1 MRTFPESCKVGRG
14 QHPRRLAN
22 SFQNSRLYG
31 FFCELRR
38 RKVWRVAAGYG
49 VVGWLI
55 IQFAT
60 TVLPALTLPAW
71 TARLVVVLVL
81 AGFPIA
87 LILAWAFDVGS
98 SGITRTPEAPIAEQ
112 CPPAL
117 PGRRRNILTL
127 ALVGLLIS
135 AVIGYF
141 IFSRTSSRKLE
152 KSIAVLPFANFSSD
166 AANEYFADGIQDDV
180 LTNLAKIS
188 ALKVISRTSVLP
200 YRGQHRNIREIG
212 KALNVATVLEG
223 SVRRDGNRV
232 RINVQL
238 IDASNDRHLWAQVY
252 DRELTDLFAVQ
263 SDLAREIAGAL
274 KATLAPGEQERIARK
289 PTENADAYLLYQ
301 EAHEIFSRPDRHHDD
316 LARVEEL
323 YERAIRLDPNFA
335 LAPARLSHVESWM
348 FYAIE
353 PLPARAQKARRAAE
367 EAARLQPDL
376 PESHLAMGYVHYY
389 IDRNYDAALT
399 EFAIAR
405 AGLPND
411 PGIFRAMAAIQRR
424 QGNWDESSKSYAKAV
439 SFDPKDPILLE
450 NMGMNYLAVRDY
462 PTAAR
467 IFDRALKAAPQT
479 FTIRELRT
487 RVEFYSKGDLRP
499 MQTLLAEW
507 PENIDPNGTITLARY
522 NLKMYERKF
531 DELLGIL
538 DRSPA
543 AQSRGETSAPISKAF
558 LKATVYRAMKDEA
571 NARANYED
579 ARTKAEKAVQE
590 SPEDGPRH
598 ALLGLIYAGL
608 GRCDEAKAQAQR
620 AVDLLPETRD
630 AFDGPILTT
639 SKARI
644 HMMCGDLDTAFA
656 LLERSLQT
664 PSGVTIHELRLDPVW
679 DELRAD
685 PRLQTLLTRDG
696 AGK

>member
-1 MRTFPESCKVGRG
+1 LGE
-14 QHPRRLAN
+14 HPQRLAN

-31 FFCELRR
+31 FFCELKR
-38 RKVWRVAAGYG
+38 RKVYRVAVGYG
-49 VVGWLI
+49 VAGWLI

-98 SGITRTPEAPIAEQ
+98 GGITRTPESTTAEP

-141 IFSRTSSRKLE
+141 VFSRTSSRKLE
-152 KSIAVLPFANFSSD
+152 KSIAVLPFANFSND
-166 AANEYFADGIQDDV
+166 QANEYFADGIQDDV

-200 YRGQHRNIREIG
+200 YRGLQHNIREIG

-223 SVRRDGNRV
+223 SVRRDGKRV

-252 DRELTDLFAVQ
+252 DRELTDMFAVQ
-263 SDLAREIAGAL
+263 SDLAREIARAL

-316 LARVEEL
+316 LARVEQL
-323 YERAIRLDPNFA
+323 YEKAIQLDPNFA
-335 LAPARLSHVESWM
+335 LAHARLAHVEAWM

-353 PLPARAQKARRAAE
+353 PLPVRAQKARAA
-367 EAARLQPDL
+367 ADDAIRLQPDL
-376 PESHLAMGYVHYY
+376 PESHLAAGYVSYY
-389 IDRNYDAALT
+389 VDRNYDAALN
-399 EFAIAR
+399 EFATAR

-424 QGNWDESSKSYAKAV
+424 QGKWDESSASYAKAV

-467 IFDRALKAAPQT
+467 IFDRAVKAAPQT

-499 MQTLLAEW
+499 LQTLLAEL

-558 LKATVYRAMKDEA
+558 LKATVYRAKKDDA
-571 NARANYED
+571 DARANYEE
-579 ARTKAEKAVQE
+579 ARAKAEKAVQE

-608 GRCDEAKAQAQR
+608 GRCEEGKAEAQR
-620 AVDLLPETRD
+620 AVDLLPESKD
-630 AFDGPILTT
+630 AFDGPILV
-639 SKARI
+639 SSRARI
-644 HMMCGDLDTAFA
+644 HMMCGDPETALT
-656 LLERSLQT
+656 LLEHSLQT
-664 PSGVTIHELRLDPVW
+664 PAGITIHELRLDPVW
-679 DELRAD
+679 DALRAD
-685 PRLQTLLTRDG
+685 PRFEEILSKYSAT
-696 AGK
+696 K